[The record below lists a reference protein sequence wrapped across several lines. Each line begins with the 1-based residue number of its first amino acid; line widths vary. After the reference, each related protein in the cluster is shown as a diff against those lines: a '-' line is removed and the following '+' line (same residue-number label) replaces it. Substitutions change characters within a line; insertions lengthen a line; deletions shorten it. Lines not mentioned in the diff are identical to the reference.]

1 MTVKVG
7 DRVRLG
13 VPARYLWG
21 FTGEVLAVE
30 GEVATVQLDR
40 ATGVGLPGGFPAGAP
55 VQVYVEGLEK
65 E

>member
-1 MTVKVG
+1 MTIKVG

-21 FTGEVLAVE
+21 FRGEVLAIQ

-40 ATGVGLPGGFPAGAP
+40 ATGVGLPENFPPGAP
-55 VQVYVEGLEK
+55 VEVYVEGLEL